1 MLQTTSPTSPAP
13 PLSAPQASGSNAHTL
28 DTLLARATELGEQAG
43 KGRDTQIKFLLSAME
58 GGYFNAVDMVPNKH
72 GPERDDATR
81 LAEAY
86 VKAQGS
92 ATVFDAKAGNQR
104 KLISTLRTSIKL
116 GQWPKG
122 GNGEPL
128 GTVNN
133 LMTERQKL
141 RKDPTQAKKLDDAA
155 NTFLRFAR
163 QQLKRDT
170 LIDPAE
176 FKTFLFKPTKDVLTA
191 EEVLD
196 GIRNSLT
203 KLAKGTNS
211 HGAQDNSKE
220 VRDALNS
227 LNQRMAAI
235 AKGKAKK

>member
-1 MLQTTSPTSPAP
+1 MTTLQPAP
-13 PLSAPQASGSNAHTL
+13 QGAQAVTNTLTL
-28 DTLLARATELGEQAG
+28 DKLLERATELGEQAG
-43 KGRDTQIKFLLSAME
+43 KGKDTQIKFLLSAME
-58 GGYFNAVDMVPNKH
+58 GGYFNAIDMVPNKH
-72 GPERDDATR
+72 GSERDDAVR
-81 LAEAY
+81 LAETY
-86 VKAQGS
+86 VKAQGT

-141 RKDPTQAKKLDDAA
+141 RKDPTQCKKLDDAA

-163 QQLKRDT
+163 AQLKRDV
-170 LIDPAE
+170 LIEPAE
-176 FKTFLFKPTKDVLTA
+176 FKTFLMKPTKDLLSA

-196 GIRNSLT
+196 GIRKSLQ
-203 KLAKGTNS
+203 KLAKGEAQNGTV
-211 HGAQDNSKE
+211 QDNSKE
-220 VRDALNS
+220 VRDALS
-227 LNQRMAAI
+227 ALNQRMSNI